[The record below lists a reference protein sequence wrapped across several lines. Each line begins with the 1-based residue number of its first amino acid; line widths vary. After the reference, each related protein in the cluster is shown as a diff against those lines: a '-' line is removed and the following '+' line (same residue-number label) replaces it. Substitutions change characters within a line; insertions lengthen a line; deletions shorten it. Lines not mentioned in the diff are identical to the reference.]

1 MISSQI
7 SRPPAQTKLDTP
19 SQEKKIPCP
28 LASNVGNVITANCR
42 AYSVCNE
49 LIGQQNY
56 LAATVR
62 SLDEISLHCGQQDFK
77 HSETAGRLLD
87 LVRMP
92 SPLAII
98 LSNQS
103 NQIPVCWVSPR
114 SCSQLE
120 KKKKKGKRH
129 NRHHPQERC
138 GRLRLRTSTPSQFPT
153 RLNVILGKLLGYRD
167 HQNDSIFNY
176 GVSATCWSF
185 QPCIKYAS
193 HAYHHVPQCV
203 V

>member
-1 MISSQI
+1 MRFRSIVDNRTSSIRRLPGGFWTCENAFTACHHSQQ
-7 SRPPAQTKLDTP
+7 SEQSDTSVLGKP
-19 SQEKKIPCP
+19 SF
-28 LASNVGNVITANCR
+28 L
-42 AYSVCNE
+42 
-49 LIGQQNY
+49 
-56 LAATVR
+56 
-62 SLDEISLHCGQQDFK
+62 
-77 HSETAGRLLD
+77 
-87 LVRMP
+87 
-92 SPLAII
+92 
-98 LSNQS
+98 QS
-103 NQIPVCWVSPR
+103 IR
-114 SCSQLE
+114 

-185 QPCIKYAS
+185 QPCIRYAS

-203 V
+203 VQIRIFISLKDNCGVGICATWSSQYVRMCVDNVSIIIFSTVTPSW

>member
-1 MISSQI
+1 MFVCDKSSVTFFFFFFLQLALIRPTAIRGGRVIELWILSAVNMISSQI

-62 SLDEISLHCGQQDFK
+62 SLDEISLHCGQRDFK

-87 LVRMP
+87 L
-92 SPLAII
+92 
-98 LSNQS
+98 
-103 NQIPVCWVSPR
+103 
-114 SCSQLE
+114 
-120 KKKKKGKRH
+120 
-129 NRHHPQERC
+129 
-138 GRLRLRTSTPSQFPT
+138 
-153 RLNVILGKLLGYRD
+153 
-167 HQNDSIFNY
+167 
-176 GVSATCWSF
+176 
-185 QPCIKYAS
+185 
-193 HAYHHVPQCV
+193 
-203 V
+203 